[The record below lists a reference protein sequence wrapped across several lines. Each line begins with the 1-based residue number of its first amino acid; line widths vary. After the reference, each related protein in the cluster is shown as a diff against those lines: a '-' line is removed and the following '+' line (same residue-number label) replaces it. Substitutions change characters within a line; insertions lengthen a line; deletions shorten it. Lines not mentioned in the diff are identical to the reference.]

1 MDINFIT
8 YADAFKQINSDEIVM
23 MADFMKNMQSHIP
36 VSEETSN
43 KVKKYVSMLVEE
55 NKKIDADKD
64 KYFLAM
70 MELNMPKHIIVIRE
84 RLINNKIWDD
94 VADSMKLS
102 RRSVQ
107 RIYSDAVKCFEPIL
121 ACI

>member
-70 MELNMPKHIIVIRE
+70 MELNNPKHIIVIRE

-94 VADSMKLS
+94 VADFMKLS